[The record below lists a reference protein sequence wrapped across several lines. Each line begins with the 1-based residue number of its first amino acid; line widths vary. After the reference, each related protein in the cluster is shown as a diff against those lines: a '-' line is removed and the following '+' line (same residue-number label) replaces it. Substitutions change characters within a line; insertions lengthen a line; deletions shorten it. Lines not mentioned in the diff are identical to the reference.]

1 MLNKRV
7 HQPVQLSPGG
17 TVSELKEPK
26 PAKVITGL
34 LISPSV
40 NQQECFEM
48 LFRHFGDIDFIS
60 ESIQFDYSK
69 YYEPEMGT
77 GLKRRF
83 VAYKDLRRQ
92 DDLVSLKLLAMEI
105 EDRFKE
111 QGKRRLNV
119 DPGLVTLERLVL
131 ATGKNYTHRIYLRTG
146 VFADLTLVFKKGTY
160 IPLPWT
166 YPDYKEPL
174 IIEWF
179 NKIRQKYNHQ
189 LKNYF

>member
-1 MLNKRV
+1 M
-7 HQPVQLSPGG
+7 
-17 TVSELKEPK
+17 SELKEPK

-77 GLKRRF
+77 ELKRRF
-83 VAYKDLRRQ
+83 VTYKDLRRQ

-119 DPGLVTLERLVL
+119 DPGLITLERLVL
-131 ATGKNYTHRIYLRTG
+131 ATGKNYTHRIYLRAG